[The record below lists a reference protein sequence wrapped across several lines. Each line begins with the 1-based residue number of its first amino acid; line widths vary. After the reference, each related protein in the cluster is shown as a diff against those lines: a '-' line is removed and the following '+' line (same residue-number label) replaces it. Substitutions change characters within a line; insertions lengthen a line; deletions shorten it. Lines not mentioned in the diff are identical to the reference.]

1 LLPLTA
7 AAMRHAPTFYET
19 CAKCGQAT
27 LTGAVWGVRGVEA
40 RALEPQGEAMRLFA
54 PAPNQI
60 PGQLS
65 L

>member
-1 LLPLTA
+1 MTDHFHDCT
-7 AAMRHAPTFYET
+7 R
-19 CAKCGQAT
+19 CGQIVIT
-27 LTGAVWGVRGVEA
+27 RQDPPICQTCRKILEREA
-40 RALEPQGEAMRLFA
+40 EHEAMRLFA